1 MEDVRPSDSTD
12 IATALADASEHLT
25 FVERLT
31 ADLRPAPER
40 AAAVGAAIDRV
51 RRRLTDGRLRL
62 AVIGEFSSGK
72 STFINGLLRAPVL
85 PVAVLPTTA
94 TAVTIE
100 YGPAF
105 LVRVRVAGDPQWH
118 TVGPYGDP
126 AALGTQLA
134 SLRTAFKAHAP
145 AFRPPGTPHQLLEVL
160 TTDGGVASHLSGLR
174 VELPADALAD
184 GLVVIDTPGT
194 NAEAHHTDVARRVMA
209 EEADLAV
216 VLTSALAP
224 VPMSLTAFLLEA
236 FDETTLARCTYLATY
251 IDRVPAADRA
261 TVVDTVRNRLRGGL
275 GLPHP
280 EVEPVSAEAVVRL
293 AAGRQLD
300 PEQIEW
306 VARFAETDARLRE
319 TMARRRKVTVADS
332 TLRLLDEAVRI
343 VEEDVEVQR
352 AALAKDEEALD
363 RARIRDFPR
372 FLGEHR
378 ERGERLVS
386 SAADKVRSEIDRRH
400 QVARDHVWQKCT
412 SQIEAAASVSALESV
427 VNDDVTADLSSGL
440 SSMLKDLDTFM
451 TEQIASAVGS
461 AAAGVTE
468 AFEAEYTRL
477 GEAVGYVRPSA
488 RAQVATARV
497 VAAGASGLLPVALA
511 AKAAAA
517 ADRKGR
523 WGAGAVGMAVG
534 AVLGGPVGA
543 GLGALVGGWLGGR
556 NLVKVKSEICEQVQA
571 GISTAFEEARDAAG
585 QAAREHRRAATATFH
600 AHLDEYRK
608 NYDSAVAEIRSEQ
621 QVRGAELER
630 KRKALAAARAEA
642 EHRRTAISAQR
653 AVLAAL

>member
-1 MEDVRPSDSTD
+1 M
-12 IATALADASEHLT
+12 
-25 FVERLT
+25 
-31 ADLRPAPER
+31 
-40 AAAVGAAIDRV
+40 
-51 RRRLTDGRLRL
+51 
-62 AVIGEFSSGK
+62 
-72 STFINGLLRAPVL
+72 
-85 PVAVLPTTA
+85 
-94 TAVTIE
+94 
-100 YGPAF
+100 
-105 LVRVRVAGDPQWH
+105 
-118 TVGPYGDP
+118 
-126 AALGTQLA
+126 
-134 SLRTAFKAHAP
+134 
-145 AFRPPGTPHQLLEVL
+145 
-160 TTDGGVASHLSGLR
+160 
-174 VELPADALAD
+174 ELPADALAD

-293 AAGRQLD
+293 AAGTQLD

-306 VARFAETDARLRE
+306 VARFAETDSRLRE

-343 VEEDVEVQR
+343 VGEDVEVQR

-363 RARIRDFPR
+363 RARIRDLPR

-378 ERGERLVS
+378 ERGEKLVS
-386 SAADKVRSEIDRRH
+386 SAADKVRTEIDRRH

-427 VNDDVTADLSSGL
+427 VKDDVTADLGSGL
-440 SSMLKDLDTFM
+440 SSMLKDLDAFM
-451 TEQIASAVGS
+451 TEQISSAVGS

-477 GEAVGYVRPSA
+477 GEAVGYARPSA

-543 GLGALVGGWLGGR
+543 GLCALVGGWLGGR
-556 NLVKVKSEICEQVQA
+556 NLAKVKAEICEQVQG

-600 AHLDEYRK
+600 AHLDEYRRS
-608 NYDSAVAEIRSEQ
+608 YDSAVAEIRSEQ
-621 QVRGAELER
+621 QIRGAELER
-630 KRKALAAARAEA
+630 KRKALTAARAEA